1 MMTGNNVSYI
11 KAYTEVNCLLEY
23 LPQSYID
30 KLPKKLIEL
39 IQKQSNEQ
47 YNIIIDTNKSL
58 LEQNFSQKTKDLIAV
73 IKYNYWSTDEE
84 KQQLKKIFSE
94 NENEYQKELLEKYNP
109 NDIFKKKEPKIGT
122 AEHIET
128 NLQMVEYKENIFIRF
143 FNKIKNIFR
152 KNKGSI

>member
-1 MMTGNNVSYI
+1 MMIGNNITYV

-39 IQKQSNEQ
+39 IKSQSNEQ
-47 YNIIIDTNKSL
+47 YNISIDANKSL
-58 LEQNFSQKTKDLIAV
+58 LEQDFSQKAKDLIAV

-84 KQQLKKIFSE
+84 RQQLKKIFCE
-94 NENEYQKELLEKYNP
+94 NENEYQKELFEKYNP
-109 NDIFKKKEPKIGT
+109 NDIFKKKEFKKET
-122 AEHIET
+122 TEHIET

-143 FNKIKNIFR
+143 LNKIKNIFR
-152 KNKGSI
+152 KNKGSV